1 MNLPFQHA
9 FIKEKTTMRVFASS
23 FQLPVSRSLFATLA
37 LLAALP
43 FAAATAQAQSLGYE
57 GPTGVFVTPL
67 AYTSASPANGLGKPS
82 LSFHFLA
89 GGPVIG
95 DFSTVSTTVGF
106 AKRFEIGYTSE
117 IHAGGAVQYFPG
129 TAAGDPGA
137 GTGIVTKAGVPGSS
151 LFASDIDIVHG
162 KATIVAENAGKT
174 KWVPAIAVGTIFR
187 FNDHDVF
194 NGPANGGAGTNGYSS
209 HNADVYVVATKVV
222 TQFTKKVP
230 WLLSA
235 GVRGT
240 NASLWGLGGNA
251 PDFTARGFGAL
262 AFIFTGPGKSTI
274 ILGSEVSQQPRR
286 IKNPLGVNFDI
297 PTSEVY
303 AVRFVPSPKLK
314 LNIDAGVL
322 QAANKILTLPTTPPG
337 LYVNTRARVAF
348 GVSYGF

>member
-1 MNLPFQHA
+1 MRIFA
-9 FIKEKTTMRVFASS
+9 FIYHSPVFK
-23 FQLPVSRSLFATLA
+23 SRWATFILLFALSFATLA
-37 LLAALP
+37 AH
-43 FAAATAQAQSLGYE
+43 AQSLGYE
-57 GPTGVFVTPL
+57 GPTGVFVTPI
-67 AYTSASPANGLGKPS
+67 AFTSASPAKGLGKPS
-82 LSFHFLA
+82 VSYHFLA

-106 AKRFEIGYTSE
+106 AKRFEFGYTSE
-117 IHAGGAVQYFPG
+117 IHAGGATQYFPG
-129 TAAGDPGA
+129 TA
-137 GTGIVTKAGVPGSS
+137 GIVTPAGVPGSS
-151 LFASDIDIVHG
+151 LFASDLDIVHG

-230 WLLSA
+230 WLISA

-251 PDFTARGFGAL
+251 PDFSARAFGAL
-262 AFIFTGPGKSTI
+262 AFVFTGPNKSTI
-274 ILGSEVSQQPRR
+274 ILGSEVSQQPQR

-297 PTSEVY
+297 PNSEVY
-303 AVRFVPSPKLK
+303 AVRFVPSPKHK

-322 QAANKILTLPTTPPG
+322 QAANKILALPTTPPG
-337 LYVNTRARVAF
+337 LYVNARARVAF
-348 GVSYGF
+348 GISYGF

>member
-1 MNLPFQHA
+1 MESFRRMNLPFQHA

-23 FQLPVSRSLFATLA
+23 FQLPVSTNLFATLA

-43 FAAATAQAQSLGYE
+43 FAAAATQAQSLGYE
-57 GPTGVFVTPL
+57 GPTGVFVTPI

-82 LSFHFLA
+82 VSFHFLA

-106 AKRFEIGYTSE
+106 AKRVEFGYTSE
-117 IHAGGAVQYFPG
+117 IHAGGATLYFPG
-129 TAAGDPGA
+129 TA
-137 GTGIVTKAGVPGSS
+137 GIVTAAGVPGSS
-151 LFASDIDIVHG
+151 LFASDLNIVHA

-222 TQFTKKVP
+222 TQFTRKVP

-274 ILGSEVSQQPRR
+274 ILGSEVSQQPQR

-337 LYVNTRARVAF
+337 LYVNARSRVAF
-348 GVSYGF
+348 GISYGF